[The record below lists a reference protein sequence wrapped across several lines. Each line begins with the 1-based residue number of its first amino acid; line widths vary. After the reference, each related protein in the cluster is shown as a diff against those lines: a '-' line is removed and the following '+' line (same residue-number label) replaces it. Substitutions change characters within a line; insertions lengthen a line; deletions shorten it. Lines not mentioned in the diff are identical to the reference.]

1 MGKAS
6 RVRPTVHF
14 IIPYTTLAETK
25 STIMTA
31 SAGNHILQVRVLL
44 LIQAILYLLFSL
56 VAADC
61 YWPDGSNAYDMQECY
76 GLCGADGLCCAP
88 GDLCLVNHLCQRNG
102 PDHALY
108 RGACNMPNW
117 TEAATCPKV
126 CVSEKDGNNVTGIQI
141 VENCFDEP
149 FFFACDT
156 TGLGNACVAWHDPVF
171 SVSGCAREY
180 NTAGNPIPVTAM
192 PSCSGGSDPLL
203 TSSTTFDIGPASTFT
218 DYAVPTGS
226 PSSFIRE

>member
-1 MGKAS
+1 MTTSAS
-6 RVRPTVHF
+6 NC
-14 IIPYTTLAETK
+14 IL
-25 STIMTA
+25 
-31 SAGNHILQVRVLL
+31 HIRVLL
-44 LIQAILYLLFSL
+44 LLQSTLYLLFSL

-88 GDLCLVNHLCQRNG
+88 GDLCLVNHLCQSSG
-102 PDHALY
+102 PDLALY

-126 CVSEKDGNNVTGIQI
+126 CVSEKDGNNMTGIQI
-141 VENCFDEP
+141 VENCYDEP
-149 FFFACDT
+149 FFFACDNTGWGMPVQPGT
-156 TGLGNACVAWHDPVF
+156 TRS
-171 SVSGCAREY
+171 SVCLVGRLDHATRDGSSTDDFTGCAVEY

-192 PSCSGGSDPLL
+192 PSCSDDSDPSL

-218 DYAVPTGS
+218 DYSVPTGS
-226 PSSFIRE
+226 LIRGAL